1 MPADAFLKI
10 DGIKGESTDDKHKE
24 WIEILS
30 YSWGC
35 SQQASAS
42 ASTSGGGTTQRVDF
56 ADFNIVK
63 TLDSATPL
71 LFKACAKGDHI
82 KEVILELCRA
92 GGDKLKFMEYKM
104 ADVIISN
111 VSVGGSGGGDSTE
124 SVSFNYGKIE
134 QTYTKQKREDGTGGG
149 NVPAGWDL
157 KGNKP
162 V

>member
-1 MPADAFLKI
+1 MADAFLKVG
-10 DGIKGESTDDKHKE
+10 DIKGESTDDKHKE

-30 YSWGC
+30 YSWGAT
-35 SQQASAS
+35 QQASAVQS
-42 ASTSGGGTTQRVDF
+42 SSGGGTVHR
-56 ADFNIVK
+56 ADFMDFSITK
-63 TLDSATPL
+63 LLDSATPT
-71 LFKACAKGDHI
+71 LFLKCAKGEHI

-104 ADVIISN
+104 SNVIISN
-111 VSVGGSGGGDSTE
+111 VSVGGSGGADSTE

-134 QTYTKQKREDGTGGG
+134 QTYVKQKRSDGTGGG

-157 KGNKP
+157 EANKP

>member
-1 MPADAFLKI
+1 MADAFLKI
-10 DGIKGESTDDKHKE
+10 DGIKGESTDDAHKD

-30 YSWGC
+30 FGWGC
-35 SQQASAS
+35 AQQASATQS
-42 ASTSGGGTTQRVDF
+42 SSGGGTVQRADF
-56 ADFNIVK
+56 MDFNINK
-63 TLDSATPL
+63 LMDSATPL

-104 ADVIISN
+104 EHVIISN
-111 VSVGGSGGGDSTE
+111 VSVGGSGGGDSSE
-124 SVSFNYGKIE
+124 SVSFNYGKIT
-134 QTYTKQKREDGTGGG
+134 QTYTKQKRADGQGGG

-157 KGNKP
+157 MTNKP